1 MLFIISGP
9 SGCGKST
16 LVHKARERI
25 KNLQFSVSH
34 TTRKKRFSERNGED
48 YYFISEN
55 EFKSMI
61 KEDKMVE
68 WAFVHGN
75 MYGTSRKEIE
85 KKALQGD
92 LILDIDVQ
100 GAHQLMDRYRKA
112 VFIFIFPPSYK
123 ELKKRLKNRGD
134 ESPKSFQKRLEAAK
148 KEIRS
153 YPDFD
158 FIVVN
163 DDIEKASEELVSIVL
178 SARCRIE
185 IKQKEIGRIVQSFNE
200 AKRDYDE

>member
-1 MLFIISGP
+1 
-9 SGCGKST
+9 
-16 LVHKARERI
+16 
-25 KNLQFSVSH
+25 
-34 TTRKKRFSERNGED
+34 
-48 YYFISEN
+48 
-55 EFKSMI
+55 
-61 KEDKMVE
+61 MVE
-68 WAFVHGN
+68 WAVVHGN

-178 SARCRIE
+178 STRCRIE